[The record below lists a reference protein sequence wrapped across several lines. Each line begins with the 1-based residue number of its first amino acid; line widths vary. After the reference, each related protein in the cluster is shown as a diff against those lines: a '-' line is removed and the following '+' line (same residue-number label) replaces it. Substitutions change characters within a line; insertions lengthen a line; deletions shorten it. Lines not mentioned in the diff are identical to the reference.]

1 MEYPIPSSKYINQL
15 IIKGLWNRFDVNW
28 TLNPDVNILVGE
40 NGTGKSTI
48 LNLIANRWDKK
59 EQPHHNEPYLELGIM
74 PNSPQSQWMMLPSA
88 SESYKSLS
96 GIDIQFI
103 KTFDAPFYTLT
114 EKEMK
119 RKPYIKSTLDE
130 ELENA
135 IAQYVD
141 YQLNISNEIIF
152 NKVPSAK
159 AFAKKLLFIETI
171 NRLFQIT
178 GKVMDVKDSKL
189 AFKLSDGTKINWY
202 DLSSGEKQLLIILL
216 TVLCQ
221 NEKSSILI
229 LDEPEI
235 SLHLRW
241 QYELIPIIRKIN
253 PHCQLLIATHSPS
266 IYGKGW
272 RNKVT
277 FIENIISPLKQQ
289 SSIAA

>member
-48 LNLIANRWDKK
+48 LNLIANCWDKK
-59 EQPHHNEPYLELGIM
+59 ELPHENEPYLELSMM
-74 PNSPQSQWMMLPSA
+74 PNSPQWMMLPSA
-88 SESYKSLS
+88 TGSYKSLS
-96 GIDIQFI
+96 GIELQFI

-135 IAQYVD
+135 IAQYID

-152 NKVPSAK
+152 NKIPSSK

-178 GKVMDVKDSKL
+178 EKVIDVKDNKL
-189 AFKLSDGTKINWY
+189 AFILKDGTKIYWY

-221 NEKSSILI
+221 DEKSSILI

-253 PHCQLLIATHSPS
+253 PNCQIIMATHSPS

-272 RNKVT
+272 RDKVT
-277 FIENIISPLKQQ
+277 FIENIISPIKQQ
-289 SSIAA
+289 SNIAA

>member
-59 EQPHHNEPYLELGIM
+59 ELSHNDEPYLELGIM
-74 PNSPQSQWMMLPSA
+74 PNPPQLIMLPSA

-96 GIDIQFI
+96 GIEIQFI
-103 KTFDAPFYTLT
+103 KTFDAPFYALT
-114 EKEMK
+114 DQQKNW
-119 RKPYIKSTLDE
+119 KPYIQSTLDVT
-130 ELENA
+130 LEDVML
-135 IAQYVD
+135 QYIN
-141 YQLNISNEIIF
+141 YQLHKSNQIIF
-152 NKVPSAK
+152 KKMPIAK
-159 AFAKKLLFIETI
+159 AFAKKLFLIDTLNKLFRVTDKQVDTDENKLT
-171 NRLFQIT
+171 F
-178 GKVMDVKDSKL
+178 KL
-189 AFKLSDGTKINWY
+189 ANKTKINWY

-221 NEKSSILI
+221 DEKPSILMM
-229 LDEPEI
+229 DEPEI

-253 PHCQLLIATHSPS
+253 PHCQLMIATHSPS

-289 SSIAA
+289 ASIAA

>member
-1 MEYPIPSSKYINQL
+1 MESPIPSSKYINQL

-48 LNLIANRWDKK
+48 LNLIANRWDKT
-59 EQPHHNEPYLELGIM
+59 EASPNQDTYLELRIM
-74 PNSPQSQWMMLPSA
+74 PSPPQLLMLPSA
-88 SESYKSLS
+88 SESYKTLS
-96 GIDIQFI
+96 GIALQFI

-114 EKEMK
+114 EKELK

-130 ELENA
+130 ELENV

-152 NKVPSAK
+152 NKISSKK

-171 NRLFQIT
+171 NRLFQT
-178 GKVMDVKDSKL
+178 TEKVIDVKDNKL
-189 AFKLSDGTKINWY
+189 AFILKDGTKIYWY

-229 LDEPEI
+229 MDEPEI
-235 SLHLRW
+235 SLHLEW
-241 QYELIPIIRKIN
+241 QKELIKIIRTIN
-253 PHCQLLIATHSPS
+253 PKCQIIIATHSPG
-266 IYGKGW
+266 IIMNGW
-272 RNKVT
+272 IDKT
-277 FIENIISPLKQQ
+277 LEIKDILKPKNRA
-289 SSIAA
+289 IAA

>member
-59 EQPHHNEPYLELGIM
+59 EPPHHKEPYLELGMM
-74 PNSPQSQWMMLPSA
+74 PNSPQCMMLPSA

-141 YQLNISNEIIF
+141 YQLNLSNEIIF

-159 AFAKKLLFIETI
+159 AFAKKLLFIETV

-189 AFKLSDGTKINWY
+189 GFKLSDGTKMNWY

-221 NEKSSILI
+221 DEKPSILMM
-229 LDEPEI
+229 DEPEI
-235 SLHLRW
+235 SLHLEW
-241 QYELIPIIRKIN
+241 QKELIKIIRTIN
-253 PHCQLLIATHSPS
+253 PNCQLIIVTHSPG
-266 IYGKGW
+266 IIMNGW
-272 RNKVT
+272 IDKT
-277 FIENIISPLKQQ
+277 LEIKDILKPKNRA
-289 SSIAA
+289 IAA

>member
-59 EQPHHNEPYLELGIM
+59 EPPHENEPYLELGIM
-74 PNSPQSQWMMLPSA
+74 PPLTQLRMLPNA
-88 SESYKSLS
+88 SESYKSLL
-96 GIDIQFI
+96 GIELQFI

-135 IAQYVD
+135 IAQYID

-152 NKVPSAK
+152 NKIPPSK

-178 GKVMDVKDSKL
+178 EKVMDIKDNKL
-189 AFKLSDGTKINWY
+189 AFILKDGTKINWY

-221 NEKSSILI
+221 DEKNAILI
-229 LDEPEI
+229 MDQPEI
-235 SLHLRW
+235 SLHLEW
-241 QYELIPIIRKIN
+241 QKELISIIRKIN
-253 PHCQLLIATHSPS
+253 PHCQIIIATHSPI
-266 IYGKGW
+266 IYGKGR

-277 FIENIISPLKQQ
+277 FIENIISPMKKSLNPVLQ
-289 SSIAA
+289 